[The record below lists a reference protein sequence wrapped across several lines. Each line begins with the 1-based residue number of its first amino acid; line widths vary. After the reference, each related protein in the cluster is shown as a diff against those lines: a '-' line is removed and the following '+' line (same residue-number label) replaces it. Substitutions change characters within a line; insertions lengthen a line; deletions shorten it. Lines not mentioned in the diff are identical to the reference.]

1 MPQALIAVGIIVA
14 QTEDGT
20 GSTGGAGNLLGF
32 LLPLIILG
40 GLFYVMLYLPRR
52 RQQKKAQEMLEAIS
66 VGDDIR
72 TIGGIYG
79 KIRSEDD
86 DTYTIDLG
94 DGTRMR
100 IAKRAVAERIGDD
113 E

>member
-1 MPQALIAVGIIVA
+1 MLELAALSPIAAQAA
-14 QTEDGT
+14 DGGNE
-20 GSTGGAGNLLGF
+20 GSNLLGF

-52 RQQKKAQEMLEAIS
+52 RQSKRAEELRASIT
-66 VGDDIR
+66 VGDEIR

-79 KIRSEDD
+79 KIKAEQD

-94 DGTRMR
+94 SGATMR
-100 IAKRAVAERIGDD
+100 IAKQAVAERLGDD
-113 E
+113 SE